1 MKDVIELVDLPD
13 ELILF
18 IMKKVNPRVLLLCS
32 MIGIGNNRLEALAFD
47 RCHSIDLTFDYPQA
61 PHRSFLRQFYS
72 HVMSRISYDIQSLTI
87 NLNQVP
93 SIKTFVKNN
102 CNGILPN
109 LTHLKIMLGAKQAKT
124 GMPYTIVNHEM
135 MGLAMRKPLFST
147 VPQFF
152 LLPNYRLG
160 KKLSVLYRSSLMR
173 SVESFDL
180 DDNCILTE
188 TFDDHP
194 IRLDQVIRLTHLRIS
209 VWNFD
214 QCVHLLNQLGS
225 QLYSFTVTIGYVFQ
239 DNLNLISKIRSISC
253 PNLKQMTITMYRNF
267 NNYEPCIS
275 LLQHLL
281 NVEYLTLLLA
291 IGVQGTTPNHFIDGF
306 FLERNIL
313 PYMPRLRQFNY
324 HIRSILKNASH
335 ITIDQIRQSFR
346 KQQQPFGC
354 VLDHFNNNYGQCQ
367 IYSLPFIGTRLDF
380 VSNRFPLFDI
390 NKTFSNVTILL
401 LFDDIK
407 PFESV
412 FFERVAQTLPRLR
425 TLEIINQLEQQEK
438 TTVKKISIDFA
449 HLAVLIL
456 YDIHMDY
463 AQQFLCQIHLP
474 SLIELAINKDILL
487 TIIDENQQQAR
498 DNCSRVGT
506 IRTSKPSYESI
517 DIIENFFPLAYYVKH
532 SNEGKQ

>member
-1 MKDVIELVDLPD
+1 MSSMNCLSKMNVIELVDLPD

-18 IMKKVNPRVLLLCS
+18 IMKKVNPRMLLLCS

-47 RCHSIDLTFDYPQA
+47 ICHSIDLTFDYPQA
-61 PHRSFLRQFYS
+61 PHRSFRRRFFS
-72 HVMSRISYDIQSLTI
+72 HVMPRISYDIQSLRI
-87 NLNQVP
+87 NLNHIQ
-93 SIKTFVKNN
+93 SIKTFVENN
-102 CNGILPN
+102 CNGTLPN
-109 LTHLKIMLGAKQAKT
+109 LTHLKIMLGTNQVKT
-124 GMPYTIVNHEM
+124 GIPYTIV
-135 MGLAMRKPLFST
+135 
-147 VPQFF
+147 
-152 LLPNYRLG
+152 
-160 KKLSVLYRSSLMR
+160 
-173 SVESFDL
+173 
-180 DDNCILTE
+180 
-188 TFDDHP
+188 
-194 IRLDQVIRLTHLRIS
+194 
-209 VWNFD
+209 
-214 QCVHLLNQLGS
+214 
-225 QLYSFTVTIGYVFQ
+225 TIGNVFEN
-239 DNLNLISKIRSISC
+239 NLNLISKIRSISC
-253 PNLKQMTITMYRNF
+253 PNLKQMTMTMYRNF
-267 NNYEPCIS
+267 NNYVPCIS
-275 LLQHLL
+275 LLQQLL

-335 ITIDQIRQSFR
+335 ITIDQIRQSFL
-346 KQQQPFGC
+346 KQQQPFDC
-354 VLDHFNNNYGQCQ
+354 VLDNFNNNYGQCQ

-401 LFDDIK
+401 LFDDVK

-412 FFERVAQTLPRLR
+412 FFERVARALPQLR
-425 TLEIINQLEQQEK
+425 TLEIFNQLEQQEK
-438 TTVKKISIDFA
+438 MTAKKISIDFA

-456 YDIHMDY
+456 YDIHIDY

-474 SLIELAINKDILL
+474 SLIELVINKDILL

-517 DIIENFFPLAYYVKH
+517 DIIENFFPLVYYVKH
-532 SNEGKQ
+532 PNE